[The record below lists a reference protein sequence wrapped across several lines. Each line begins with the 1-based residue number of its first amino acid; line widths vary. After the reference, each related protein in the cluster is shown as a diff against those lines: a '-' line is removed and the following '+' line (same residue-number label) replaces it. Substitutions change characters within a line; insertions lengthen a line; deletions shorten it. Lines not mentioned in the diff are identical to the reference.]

1 MRDQKILIVD
11 DSEMNRALLVD
22 ILEEQYQTE
31 EAQDGSE
38 AIDILSRRAAE
49 FSLILLDIFMPKC
62 SGFEVLA
69 YMNEYRLLENTAVIM
84 ISSDDSN
91 ESIKKS
97 YEMGA
102 FDYISRPFDS
112 MLVHHRVSNTMLL
125 YAKQHR
131 LANMVVEQIYEQ
143 QKNSKLMVSILSHIV
158 EFRNGE
164 SGQHI
169 THVERIT
176 ELLLKQLVQLTDRY
190 SLTASEIS
198 LISTASAF
206 HDIGKISIPDEII
219 NKPGRLTDEE
229 FALMKQHAAI
239 GADMLHDLSSEEQ
252 KEELVKKAYEICR
265 WHHERYDG
273 RGYPDGLKGDEIPI
287 SAQVVALADVYDA
300 LTSERCYKPAYSHEE
315 AVRMIM
321 DGQCGIFNPVLLE
334 CLAVIG
340 TGIKKSKGKI
350 NTYENES
357 QALRSVQE
365 KLNSTEL
372 FSVKN
377 SMKFMDALS
386 FEQQRFNFLSEIST
400 DILFSYNSETSV
412 LLLNPYGAKQLGL
425 ETGVLSPATSP
436 KIREIVDPEVF
447 LSVQEKIREAQPDK
461 PSVQFDISFCI
472 GVEKVSYHG
481 IGKTIWSSEIN
492 GEQLG
497 IVGVLIETGREY
509 RQFSG
514 RCLHD
519 MLKDGESE
527 PSGPYLS
534 VDRKEARRMIGNLQ
548 RIFDTVYLV
557 DSSCERWGMVDETGR
572 FIPKEEYCYT
582 VWEKNNQCE
591 NCISAR
597 VLSSK
602 SRASKLEFMGRD
614 VFYILAS
621 YLEIDGQ
628 PYSLTMVAKL
638 AKEPILEEGG
648 KEMLIQS
655 ISTYNDRLFLDS
667 QTKVYNRRYYEE
679 YLKAVNREQA
689 VVVIDVDNLK
699 YINDHCGHQAGDMAL
714 LDVTEIL
721 SRFISEKDYI
731 VRYGGD
737 EFVLVFHDVQNLK
750 EILEKIR
757 TEINRQTSDVQ
768 PGIRLSVSI
777 GGIIGTG
784 TVDSLFSVADTVM
797 YQAKRTKNKAIV
809 YRLDEWKDQSGAGEE
824 K

>member
-11 DSEMNRALLVD
+11 DSEMNRALLAE
-22 ILEEQYQTE
+22 ILEEQYQME
-31 EAQDGSE
+31 EAENGLE

-112 MLVHHRVSNTMLL
+112 MLVRHRVSNTMLL

-131 LANMVVEQIYEQ
+131 LANIVVEQIYEQ

-198 LISTASAF
+198 LISTASAL

-365 KLNSTEL
+365 KLNSSEL
-372 FSVKN
+372 FSVKKN
-377 SMKFMDALS
+377 MKFMDVLS

-400 DILFSYNSETSV
+400 DILFSYNSETSA
-412 LLLNPYGAKQLGL
+412 LLLNAHGAKQLGL
-425 ETGVLSPATSP
+425 ETGVQSPATNP
-436 KIREIVDPEVF
+436 KIREIVDPETI

-472 GVEKVSYHG
+472 GREKITYHS
-481 IGKTIWSSEIN
+481 ICKTIWSSEIN
-492 GEQLG
+492 GERLG
-497 IVGVLIETGREY
+497 VVGVLIETGREY
-509 RQFSG
+509 QHFSG

-582 VWEKNNQCE
+582 VWEKNNRCE

-638 AKEPILEEGG
+638 AKETILEEGG
-648 KEMLIQS
+648 KETVIQS
-655 ISTYNDRLFLDS
+655 ICAYNERLFLDS

-699 YINDHCGHQAGDMAL
+699 YINDHYGHQAGDMAL

-797 YQAKRTKNKAIV
+797 YQAKRIKNKAIV
-809 YRLDEWKDQSGAGEE
+809 YRLDEWQDQSGAGEE